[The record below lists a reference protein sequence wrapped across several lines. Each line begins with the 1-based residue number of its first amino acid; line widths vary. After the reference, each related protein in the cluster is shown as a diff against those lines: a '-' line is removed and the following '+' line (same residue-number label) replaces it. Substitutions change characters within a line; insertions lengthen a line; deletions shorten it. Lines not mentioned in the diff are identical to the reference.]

1 MAETTTKLSWSE
13 IRTRY
18 PDEWVILIDVEPHE
32 PGAAIGGGVV
42 FAHSKNK
49 KELLSSTKEALAGR
63 SRAILF
69 TGEVAKGNYL
79 F

>member
-1 MAETTTKLSWSE
+1 MAETTTRLSWNE
-13 IRTRY
+13 IRQRY
-18 PDEWVILIDVEPHE
+18 PDEWVILVDVDPHGPAEPV
-32 PGAAIGGGVV
+32 PGGVV
-42 FAHSKNK
+42 FAHSRNK
-49 KELLSSTKEALAGR
+49 KELLSSTKDALAGK